1 MAINLDNYE
10 MVKDRLPLFYEKYP
24 DGRVTTVVLHEDKDG
39 ATVQAFLWKNMDEQA
54 HQTPLTTGIAHDKP
68 TPSNPK
74 NIETAETS
82 ALGRALANLNMYI
95 KNRASREEMEIV
107 VASQEEEEQAP
118 PRKAPVKQAPIQTQ
132 APDWDISYA
141 SDAADEYDHCPIHN
155 DTWAVNPNSNFTW
168 KSGEPQASHLVLDQ
182 DGEAVTN
189 SFNGKNV
196 YCNQPGTT
204 ITEEEFFRA
213 RHGWVAGTDI
223 ESADDL
229 PKFIGT
235 DNKGLGDWLNENGHG
250 NNYAPAV
257 GAIMDAIR
265 SRKG

>member
-39 ATVQAFLWKNMDEQA
+39 ATIQAFLWKNMDEQA

-118 PRKAPVKQAPIQTQ
+118 PRKAPVKQAPVETQ
-132 APDWDISYA
+132 APDHVP
-141 SDAADEYDHCPIHN
+141 DAAEEYDHCSIHN
-155 DTWAVNPNSNFTW
+155 DTWAVNPNFNFKW

-189 SFNGKNV
+189 SFNGKNM

-204 ITEEEFFRA
+204 ITEDEFFRA
-213 RHGWVAGTDI
+213 RHGWVAGTKI
-223 ESADDL
+223 VSADDL

-235 DNKGLGDWLNENGHG
+235 DNKGLGDWLKDNGHG
-250 NNYAPAV
+250 DNYAPAV
-257 GAIMDAIR
+257 GAIIDAIE

>member
-1 MAINLDNYE
+1 MPINLDNYE

-24 DGRVTTVVLHEDKDG
+24 KGHITCDILSETSAGVTMKAYLYENWDQQVH
-39 ATVQAFLWKNMDEQA
+39 QA
-54 HQTPLTTGIAHDKP
+54 PLTTGIAHEKPGGFIDKYYE
-68 TPSNPK
+68 NC
-74 NIETAETS
+74 ETS
-82 ALGRALANLNMYI
+82 AIGRALANLNMYS
-95 KNRASREEMEIV
+95 KDRPSREEMES
-107 VASQEEEEQAP
+107 AQSMQAQKEQAP
-118 PRKAPVKQAPIQTQ
+118 PRKAPVKQAPVQTQ
-132 APDWDISYA
+132 
-141 SDAADEYDHCPIHN
+141 ADEYDPDAGDEYSHCPIHN
-155 DTWAVNPNSNFTW
+155 DMWSVNPNSNFTW
-168 KSGEPQASHLVLDQ
+168 KSGQAQASHLVLDQ
-182 DGEAVTN
+182 NGEAVTN

-257 GAIMDAIR
+257 GAIMEAI
-265 SRKG
+265 KGRQG

>member
-118 PRKAPVKQAPIQTQ
+118 PRKAPVKQAPVKTQ

-155 DTWAVNPNSNFTW
+155 DTWAVNSNFNFKW

-235 DNKGLGDWLNENGHG
+235 DNKGLGDWLKDNGHG
-250 NNYAPAV
+250 DNYAPAV
-257 GAIMDAIR
+257 GAIMDAIK

>member
-1 MAINLDNYE
+1 MPINLDNYE

-82 ALGRALANLNMYI
+82 ALGRALANLNMYS
-95 KNRASREEMEIV
+95 KDRPSREEMES
-107 VASQEEEEQAP
+107 AQSMQAQKEQAP
-118 PRKAPVKQAPIQTQ
+118 PRKAPVKQAPVQTQ
-132 APDWDISYA
+132 APDHV
-141 SDAADEYDHCPIHN
+141 SDTAEDYSHCPSHN
-155 DTWAVNPNSNFTW
+155 DMWSVNPNSNFTW
-168 KSGEPQASHLVLDQ
+168 KSGQAQASHLVLDQ
-182 DGEAVTN
+182 NGEAVTN

-257 GAIMDAIR
+257 GAIMEAI
-265 SRKG
+265 KGRQG

>member
-118 PRKAPVKQAPIQTQ
+118 PRKAPVKQAPVKTQ
-132 APDWDISYA
+132 VPDHVP
-141 SDAADEYDHCPIHN
+141 DAGEEYDHCPIHN
-155 DTWAVNPNSNFTW
+155 DMWSVNPNSNFTW
-168 KSGEPQASHLVLDQ
+168 KSGQAQASHQVYDQ

-189 SFNGKNV
+189 TFNGNNV
-196 YCNQPGTT
+196 YCKQPATT
-204 ITEEEFFRA
+204 ITADEYFLE
-213 RHGWVAGTDI
+213 RHRWTAGSGIT
-223 ESADDL
+223 SDDL
-229 PKFIGT
+229 PTFIGT
-235 DNKGLGDWLNENGHG
+235 DNKGLGDWLKDNGHG
-250 NNYAPAV
+250 DNYAPAV